1 MAVFKCKMCGGTLA
15 PEAGSGIARCEYC
28 GSRQTLPKTADD
40 IMANLFNRANNL
52 RLKGEF
58 DRSAEI
64 YERLI
69 AQDDT
74 NAEAHWGLV
83 LCRYGVEYVEDPK
96 TGTRIPTCHRT
107 CLEPVTKDEDYR
119 AALDYADEAGQK
131 LYEQEARVID
141 RLQRDI
147 LAVVKEEK
155 PFDVF
160 ICYKETDDQGKRT
173 VDSSIANDIYHQLT
187 MAGLKVFYA
196 AITLEDKL
204 GQAYEPYIFAALN
217 SSKVMLVLGT
227 RPEYFNAVWV
237 KNEWGRFLKLAAK
250 DKSKLLIPCYRNM
263 DPYELPEEFS
273 HLQAQDMSKIGF
285 INDVIRG
292 IQKVVGAKQ
301 TTAAT
306 STQSEAPDTAPL
318 LRRAFMFLE
327 DGDWKSADEYCEK
340 VLDREPEN
348 ADAYLGKLMVQLQVR
363 KQADLANYPEPFDQ
377 NSNYKK
383 ILRFGSDQL
392 KQMLAA
398 CANLANTRTN
408 VQKREDIY
416 IAAIQIMDEAEQN
429 YNITSPFDTARAYKQ
444 AGEMFASILDYFDAE
459 EKYRQC
465 VKEANRLDKKNK
477 AYSTMITCVIGL
489 TIATVILVLILILNS

>member
-69 AQDDT
+69 AQDDA

-96 TGTRIPTCHRT
+96 LGTRIPTCHRT

-306 STQSEAPDTAPL
+306 STQSEAPETAPL

-348 ADAYLGKLMVQLQVR
+348 ADAYLGKLMVQLRV
-363 KQADLANYPEPFDQ
+363 KNKKDLASCKEPFEQ
-377 NSNYKK
+377 ISSYQK
-383 ILRFGSDQL
+383 IMRYGDEQL
-392 KQMLAA
+392 KKLLQSYCEQIKAQIKEDKKGKIYRAA
-398 CANLANTRTN
+398 DGIM
-408 VQKREDIY
+408 K
-416 IAAIQIMDEAEQN
+416 AAVSNGNKSTYEERIEQCKK
-429 YNITSPFDTARAYKQ
+429 AK
-444 AGEMFASILDYFDAE
+444 EMFALIPDYLDSEQKMEECIKAIETLEKKSKTAFTILLCAFSSI
-459 EKYRQC
+459 
-465 VKEANRLDKKNK
+465 
-477 AYSTMITCVIGL
+477 
-489 TIATVILVLILILNS
+489 ILLLVCLCFFSE